1 MPKLPPL
8 CVALSLIACLGCQSS
23 RPDGDP
29 ALLLPPLEAPGPW
42 QEDLLAAARSYRG
55 WTRVSDANWAPWL
68 CIAPPPSG
76 ALLSESSDRRTHG
89 RKLYYLYT
97 EDSQFYSWVLPR
109 GSQPA
114 IGENP
119 TESAPVGFTIV
130 KEAWSPLEVELADVP
145 RLDSSTHGRRTYPPE
160 YLVDGE
166 KAYRIGE
173 PRGLFVMLKKDP
185 ATPDTD
191 EGWVYGTVSA
201 DGKTVTSSGRVESC
215 MGCHRE
221 ASRDRLF
228 GMHVNKSL

>member
-1 MPKLPPL
+1 MGERPYRRLRALAPLFLLGFLAGCATPAQVTELRQDPGGLPP
-8 CVALSLIACLGCQSS
+8 
-23 RPDGDP
+23 
-29 ALLLPPLEAPGPW
+29 
-42 QEDLLAAARSYRG
+42 
-55 WTRVSDANWAPWL
+55 
-68 CIAPPPSG
+68 
-76 ALLSESSDRRTHG
+76 
-89 RKLYYLYT
+89 K
-97 EDSQFYSWVLPR
+97 
-109 GSQPA
+109 
-114 IGENP
+114 
-119 TESAPVGFTIV
+119 
-130 KEAWSPLEVELADVP
+130 VELADVP

>member
-1 MPKLPPL
+1 MPKLRPL

-97 EDSQFYSWVLPR
+97 QDSQFYSWVLPR

-130 KEAWSPLEVELADVP
+130 KEACEQVALN
-145 RLDSSTHGRRTYPPE
+145 PP
-160 YLVDGE
+160 
-166 KAYRIGE
+166 
-173 PRGLFVMLKKDP
+173 
-185 ATPDTD
+185 
-191 EGWVYGTVSA
+191 
-201 DGKTVTSSGRVESC
+201 
-215 MGCHRE
+215 
-221 ASRDRLF
+221 RDRASARAKELRALAPP
-228 GMHVNKSL
+228 GPGPGRGSARREVIT